1 MTDWV
6 SVLTE
11 LIPLALVITLSPLS
25 IIPAVLILQTPRA
38 RVTGLTFMAGWLVAI
53 AALTTAFVELA
64 GLIPRTG
71 QPSTTAS
78 WVRIIIGTLLIAF
91 GAYRWTQ
98 RKHATHEPAWMRKL
112 SNVTPA
118 KGFVTAAVLA
128 VLNPKVLFMCMAA
141 GLAIDTD
148 QLGQAATWAS
158 VLWFTLVAGSSVAL
172 PVLIYAVA
180 GERLEPTM
188 ARLGDWLHRQHV
200 VLVAGILIIIGA
212 LMVFKG
218 LHHL

>member
-25 IIPAVLILQTPRA
+25 VIPAVLVLQTPRA
-38 RVTGLTFMAGWLVAI
+38 RITGLMFTAGWLVAI

-71 QPSTTAS
+71 QPSAAAS
-78 WVRIIIGTLLIAF
+78 WVRIVIGALLIAF
-91 GAYRWTQ
+91 GAYRWAR

-112 SNVTPA
+112 RSVTPA
-118 KGFVTAAVLA
+118 KGFLTAAVLA

-141 GLAIDTD
+141 GLTIDTD
-148 QLGQAATWAS
+148 RWGQTAMWAS
-158 VLWFTLVAGSSVAL
+158 VVWFTAVAGSSVAL
-172 PVLIYAVA
+172 PALIYAVA
-180 GERLEPTM
+180 GERLEPAM
-188 ARLGDWLHRQHV
+188 ARLGDWLHRQHAA
-200 VLVAGILIIIGA
+200 LVAGILVIIGL
-212 LMVFKG
+212 LMVYKG
-218 LHHL
+218 LGHL

>member
-38 RVTGLTFMAGWLVAI
+38 RVTGLTFMAGWLLVI
-53 AALTTAFVELA
+53 AALTAVFVGLS
-64 GLIPRTG
+64 GLIPRSSE
-71 QPSTTAS
+71 PSATAS
-78 WVRIIIGTLLIAF
+78 WVRIIIGTLLIVF
-91 GAYRWTQ
+91 GGYRWAR
-98 RKHATHEPAWMRKL
+98 RKHASHEPAWMRKL
-112 SNVTPA
+112 SSVTPA
-118 KGFVTAAVLA
+118 KGFLTAAVLA
-128 VLNPKVLFMCMAA
+128 VLNPKVIFMCIAA
-141 GLAIDTD
+141 GLTINTD
-148 QLGQAATWAS
+148 RLGPPAMWAS
-158 VLWFTLVAGSSVAL
+158 VVWFTLVAGSSVAL

-188 ARLGDWLHRQHV
+188 ARLGAWLHRQHAA
-200 VLVAGILIIIGA
+200 LVAGILIVIGL
-212 LMVFKG
+212 LMVYKG